1 MPSYL
6 PLQEPSP
13 SVLSGRS
20 LSTVVDTDYCSR
32 AAVIFAVSDTHP
44 LG

>member
-20 LSTVVDTDYCSR
+20 LSTVVDTGYCSR
-32 AAVIFAVSDTHP
+32 SGRIVTVNDTHP